1 MLGSAII
8 SRMQWHEGKWW
19 RFAWSRS
26 RATVIYDWD
35 GRWTRLFGRLWFLT
49 RRIVRSRAGR

>member
-26 RATVIYDWD
+26 RATAVYDWD
-35 GRWTRLFGRLWFLT
+35 GRWARLFGRLWFLT
-49 RRIVRSRAGR
+49 RSRAGR